1 ENAWNSEALFQILKN
16 KSIYAVLAL
25 KSHKKDI
32 FDTKMQNL
40 GLRLAELVSFA
51 IDAIYLKKQLLSE
64 QNKQKNL
71 LRSIGS
77 GLYGIDRNGLCV
89 FINDPALLMLGF
101 NRSEVLGQ
109 SAHALFH
116 YKKFDGS
123 ENTQEECSV
132 KDTLAYGRRINS
144 EDWFVKKDGS
154 MLPVELISS
163 PVLDGTTVAGAIVSF
178 TDTTE
183 KRLLLKQIS
192 EEKEFANNVIE
203 SANAIV
209 AVIDKDGVMTRV
221 NKYTENF
228 TGYTEKEIASEPYF
242 WARFIPKAFRDKV
255 ISVFEESKT
264 GKIKNRYEN
273 KWVSKDGTEITFDW
287 SNTLITNDKGEMD
300 YLVTIGYDIEDK
312 KKYIDE
318 IQLSEKFKTA
328 LMDNSAVCI
337 FLATGDRKIYYA
349 NKRGLDLFGYTDE
362 EVVGKSFRIIHVN
375 DELFESFGH
384 EYTKFKVGGIINAN
398 YPFVKKDGSI
408 VHCSVNG
415 APLDPTN
422 LDKGV
427 IWSLLDITEQ
437 YNLNKAL
444 EESEERLNKL
454 FHNHDTVFLLVDPA
468 SGNILDANEK
478 ASEFYGYTTQELTNM
493 NISHINTLS
502 EEEVKA
508 RMDDAKLN
516 KTHSFVFEHKLKSGE
531 IRNVEVHSSSINTK
545 QGELLFSIVFDVTE
559 RKLMEQGII
568 KAKEVAEAATKAKSE
583 FLANMSH
590 EIRTPMNAIM
600 GLTQVVLST
609 KLNSVQRDYLTKV
622 DSASRTLMHLL
633 NDILDYSKVE
643 AGKLELYEKEFSPE
657 SAIRQVL
664 SLFGN
669 EIAKKKLG
677 IYLDLA
683 GDIPSQVLGDELR
696 VVQILNNLLSNAI
709 KFTERGDIY
718 IGLDILSSYE
728 NKQILRFF
736 VKDSGIGMSED
747 ETEKLFEAFVQ
758 ADTSITRKYGGTGL
772 GLAICKRLVSMMNGD
787 ISVSSKKGEGSIF
800 EFTIEVGAVDSVDI
814 KKERAAAVGGK
825 KVYIVSKD
833 EKTSKILLKILNSWR
848 CVVDLD
854 VSLEHALSKKN
865 IASYDLLLFDLSDFD
880 GDIASTQKLI
890 HNANSHVG
898 FLISFGKKIPNELSG
913 ATLVKPVYPSQV
925 FELLSSNDMR
935 TKRDAKID
943 DTPIAKSM
951 SVLLVED
958 NELNQ
963 VVALAMLSK
972 IGIQSVEVANNGIE
986 AVKMSGAKSYDLIL
1000 MDMHMPEMDGLEA
1013 TSKIRQIDGRQ
1024 KTPILAMTAAV
1035 MQDDI
1040 DACMASGMN
1049 GFLSKPIS

>member
-51 IDAIYLKKQLLSE
+51 VDSIYLKKQLLSE

-77 GLYGIDRNGLCV
+77 GLYGIDKDGFCI

-101 NRSEVLGQ
+101 DRGEVLRQ
-109 SAHALFH
+109 NAHLLFH
-116 YKKFDGS
+116 YKKIDGS
-123 ENTQEECSV
+123 KNMQKECSI
-132 KDTLAYGRRINS
+132 KETLADGKRIS
-144 EDWFVKKDGS
+144 IEDWFVKKDGS
-154 MLPVELISS
+154 MFPVELISS
-163 PVLDGTTVAGAIVSF
+163 PVLDGEVVVGAIVAF
-178 TDTTE
+178 TDITE
-183 KRLLLKQIS
+183 KKALLQQIS
-192 EEKEFANNVIE
+192 DEKDFADNVIE

-228 TGYTEKEIASEPYF
+228 TGYSTNEISSEPYF
-242 WARFIPKAFRDKV
+242 WARFIPKASRDEV
-255 ISVFEESKT
+255 IAVFEESKT
-264 GKIKNRYEN
+264 GKIKNRHEN
-273 KWVSKDGTEITFDW
+273 KWISKSGLETTFDW
-287 SNTLITNDKGEMD
+287 SNTLILNNKGEMD

-312 KKYIDE
+312 KRYIE
-318 IQLSEKFKTA
+318 EVQLSNKFKTA
-328 LMDNSAVCI
+328 LMDNSAVSI
-337 FLATGDRKIYYA
+337 FLATKDRKIYYA
-349 NKRGLDLFGYTDE
+349 NKRSLEMFGYKE
-362 EVVGKSFRIIHVN
+362 EEMLGNSFRQLHID
-375 DELFESFGH
+375 DEHFLMFGS
-384 EYTKFKVGGIINAN
+384 EYAKLEKDDIAN
-398 YPFVKKDGSI
+398 IEYPLLKSDGSI
-408 VHCSVNG
+408 IWCSING
-415 APLDPTN
+415 TLLEPSDADSEI
-422 LDKGV
+422 
-427 IWSLLDITEQ
+427 IWSLLDITER
-437 YNLNKAL
+437 YSLNKAL
-444 EESEERLNKL
+444 VESEERLNKL

-468 SGNILDANEK
+468 SGNILDANKK
-478 ASEFYGYTTQELTNM
+478 AADFYGYSIEELIGM
-493 NISHINTLS
+493 NISRINVLS
-502 EEEVKA
+502 KEEI
-508 RMDDAKLN
+508 N
-516 KTHSFVFEHKLKSGE
+516 KKMLEAGRNEKHTFLFEHRLKSGE
-531 IRNVEVHSSSINTK
+531 IRNVEVHSSSINTR

-568 KAKEVAEAATKAKSE
+568 KAKELAEAATKAKSE

-609 KLNSVQRDYLTKV
+609 KLNSIQRDYLTKV

-657 SAIRQVL
+657 STIRQVL

-669 EIAKKKLG
+669 ELAKKKLG

-683 GDIPSQVLGDELR
+683 GDIPSHVLGDELR

-709 KFTERGDIY
+709 KFTESGDIH

-736 VKDSGIGMSED
+736 VKDSGIGMGED
-747 ETEKLFEAFVQ
+747 ETKKLFEAFVQ

-772 GLAICKRLVSMMNGD
+772 GLAICKKLVSMMNGD

-800 EFTIEVGAVDSVDI
+800 EFTIEVGAVDSIDA
-814 KKERAAAVGGK
+814 KKERINAVGGK
-825 KVYIVSKD
+825 KVQIISQD
-833 EKTSKILLKILNSWR
+833 EKTAKILLKILNSWH
-848 CVVDLD
+848 CVVDVD
-854 VSLEHALSKKN
+854 NNIERVLSKKD
-865 IASYDLLLFDLSDFD
+865 IASYDLLLFDLAGFD
-880 GDIASTQKLI
+880 EISAVQNLMHSANIHIGFMIAP
-890 HNANSHVG
+890 N
-898 FLISFGKKIPNELSG
+898 KKFPDELSG
-913 ATLVKPVYPSQV
+913 TTLVKPAYPSQI

-963 VVALAMLSK
+963 VVA
-972 IGIQSVEVANNGIE
+972 
-986 AVKMSGAKSYDLIL
+986 
-1000 MDMHMPEMDGLEA
+1000 
-1013 TSKIRQIDGRQ
+1013 
-1024 KTPILAMTAAV
+1024 
-1035 MQDDI
+1035 
-1040 DACMASGMN
+1040 
-1049 GFLSKPIS
+1049 